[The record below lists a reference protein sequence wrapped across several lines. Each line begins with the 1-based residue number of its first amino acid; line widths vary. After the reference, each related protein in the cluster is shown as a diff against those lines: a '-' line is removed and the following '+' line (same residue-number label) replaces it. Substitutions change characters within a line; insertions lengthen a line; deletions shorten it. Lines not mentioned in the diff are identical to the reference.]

1 MTSTIKTE
9 NNFDIT
15 TPPIWEK
22 CVYQEVYLKFSHL
35 INTTVPTQ
43 LTYIDGSL
51 QERHNSSAL
60 AMELRLLHESVD
72 MVSYR
77 YPDSLWQKV
86 DHLDLFDVMLLRR
99 SSKRGLSLS
108 CFQNDLCQIM
118 KISTKGRP
126 LSTPKRHGYLCRVH
140 LVPKAT
146 TQCIKENKKGTEAPS
161 WLLGMFSIWTIY
173 MHEHC
178 YMHICSICVIWS
190 KRHISNVTL
199 MHPSTTDY

>member
-1 MTSTIKTE
+1 MKTDRYNLDMTSTIKTE
-9 NNFDIT
+9 NNFAIT

-22 CVYQEVYLKFSHL
+22 CVYQKVYLKFAHL

-43 LTYIDGSL
+43 FTYIDGSL

-60 AMELRLLHESVD
+60 AMELRLLHEFVD

-77 YPDSLWQKV
+77 YPDSRRQKV
-86 DHLDLFDVMLLRR
+86 DHLDLFDLMLLRR

-146 TQCIKENKKGTEAPS
+146 THCIKENKERDRSTFLAARNVFYMNN
-161 WLLGMFSIWTIY
+161 WHAWTLLYAVYVLYDLS
-173 MHEHC
+173 
-178 YMHICSICVIWS
+178 VIF
-190 KRHISNVTL
+190 L
-199 MHPSTTDY
+199 MSR